1 MVPYILPKGIMITM
15 AVPPVRKLRKKG
27 LTLPRQPELNIGT
40 IGHVDHG
47 KTTLVEAITGV
58 WAAKHSEELRRG
70 ITIKLGYA
78 DAPIFK
84 CPNCEVPLAY
94 TSDPT
99 CPNCGSECEFIRAV
113 SFVDSP
119 GHEALM
125 ATMLSGATVM
135 DGALLIIAAN
145 EKCPQPQTRE
155 HLAAIELAGLKN
167 IIIVQNKID
176 IVNEKRALESYKE
189 IEAFVK
195 GTIAEGKP
203 IIPVSAQH
211 MVNVD
216 AVLQAI
222 EENIPTPERDPNKPP
237 RMFVVRSF
245 DVNKPGATIDELK
258 GGVIGGSIFQGA
270 FKVGDE
276 VEIRPGLKAEKHGRI
291 SYEPIFTEITSLSA
305 GGKNVDEAQSGG
317 LVGIGTYLDPSLT
330 KADGLTGNL
339 VGKPNLLPLTRS
351 ELVLEITLLK
361 RAIGTKELVQ
371 VDNII
376 KGERLLLDVGTT
388 ITTGKVSSTK
398 KGAVTFELARPVCA
412 EGGARTAISRKI
424 AGRWRLVGYGIIKS

>member
-1 MVPYILPKGIMITM
+1 MPRKAKKSAKLPK
-15 AVPPVRKLRKKG
+15 
-27 LTLPRQPELNIGT
+27 QPEVNIGT

-78 DAPIFK
+78 DAPIYKCPKCEEPQCYSSDPK
-84 CPNCEVPLAY
+84 CPNCGAK
-94 TSDPT
+94 
-99 CPNCGSECEFIRAV
+99 CEFVRAV

-135 DGALLIIAAN
+135 DGAMLIIAAN

-155 HLAAIELAGLKN
+155 HLAAIELAGITN

-176 IVNEKRALESYKE
+176 IVDEKRAMESYKE
-189 IEAFVK
+189 IESFVK
-195 GTIAEGKP
+195 GTVAEGKP

-211 MVNVD
+211 TVNVD
-216 AVLQAI
+216 VVLQAL
-222 EENIPTPERDPNKPP
+222 EQNIPTPVRNPSKPP

-245 DVNKPGATIDELK
+245 DVNKPGTSIDELR
-258 GGVIGGSIFQGA
+258 GGVIGGSISQGTL
-270 FKVGDE
+270 KVGDE
-276 VEIRPGLKAEKHGRI
+276 VEIRPGIKVDKQGKTF
-291 SYEPIFTEITSLSA
+291 YEPIFTEIVSLSA
-305 GGKNVDEAQSGG
+305 GGKNVKEATSGG
-317 LVGIGTYLDPSLT
+317 LVGVGTYLDPSLT

-339 VGKPNLLPLTRS
+339 VGKPDLLPLTRS
-351 ELVLEITLLK
+351 ELVLEPKLLK

-371 VDNII
+371 VDDII
-376 KGERLLLDVGTT
+376 KGERLILDVGTT
-388 ITTGKVSSTK
+388 ITVGKVVSTK
-398 KGAVTFELARPVCA
+398 KHVVTLQLARPVCA
-412 EGGARTAISRKI
+412 EDGARAAISRKI
-424 AGRWRLVGYGIIKS
+424 ANRWRLIGYGIIQS

>member
-1 MVPYILPKGIMITM
+1 MSQKPKKAAKLPK
-15 AVPPVRKLRKKG
+15 
-27 LTLPRQPELNIGT
+27 QPEVNIGT

-78 DAPIFK
+78 DAPIYK
-84 CPNCEVPLAY
+84 CPKCNDFQSY
-94 TSDPT
+94 TSDPE
-99 CPNCGSECEFIRAV
+99 CPNCGTKCEFVRAV

-135 DGALLIIAAN
+135 DGAMLIIAAN

-155 HLAAIELAGLKN
+155 HLAAIELAGITN
-167 IIIVQNKID
+167 IVIIQNKID
-176 IVNEKRALESYKE
+176 IVTEKRAIESYNE

-195 GTIAEGKP
+195 GTVAEGKP

-211 MVNVD
+211 GINIDVVIK
-216 AVLQAI
+216 AL
-222 EENIPTPERDPNKPP
+222 EENIPTPDRDPNKPP
-237 RMFVVRSF
+237 RMFVLRSF

-258 GGVIGGSIFQGA
+258 GGVIGGSISQGTL
-270 FKVGDE
+270 KVGDE
-276 VEIRPGLKAEKHGRI
+276 IEIRPGIKVDKQGRTF
-291 SYEPIFTEITSLSA
+291 YEPIFTEIVSLSA
-305 GGKNVDEAQSGG
+305 GGKKVKEATSGG
-317 LVGIGTYLDPSLT
+317 LVGIGTYLDPALT

-339 VGKPNLLPLTRS
+339 VGKPSLLPPIRS
-351 ELVLEITLLK
+351 ELVLQASLLK

-371 VDNII
+371 VDNIV
-376 KGERLLLDVGTT
+376 KGERLILDVGTT
-388 ITTGKVSSTK
+388 ITVGEVISTK
-398 KGAVTFELARPVCA
+398 QHFVTLQLARPVCA
-412 EGGARTAISRKI
+412 EDGARAAISRKI
-424 AGRWRLVGYGIIKS
+424 ANRWRLIGYGIIQS

>member
-1 MVPYILPKGIMITM
+1 M
-15 AVPPVRKLRKKG
+15 ASTPVQKRKKAV
-27 LTLPRQPELNIGT
+27 TLPQQPVVNIGT

-84 CPNCEVPLAY
+84 CPNCEEPQCY
-94 TSDPT
+94 SSDST
-99 CPNCGSECEFIRAV
+99 CPNCGSECEFVRAV

-145 EKCPQPQTRE
+145 EPCPQPQTRE

-176 IVNEKRALESYKE
+176 IVDEKRALESYRE

-195 GTIAEGKP
+195 GTVAEGKP

-245 DVNKPGATIDELK
+245 DVNKPGATIDDLM
-258 GGVIGGSIFQGA
+258 GGVIGGSIFQGT

-276 VEIRPGLKAEKHGRI
+276 VEIRPGLKADKHGKTF
-291 SYEPIFTEITSLSA
+291 YESIFTEITSLSA
-305 GGKNVDEAQSGG
+305 GGKEVDEAQSGG

-339 VGKPNLLPLTRS
+339 VGKPDLLPPTRS
-351 ELVLEITLLK
+351 ELVLETTLLK

-388 ITTGKVSSTK
+388 ITLGDVVSSK
-398 KGAVTFELARPVCA
+398 KDSATLKLVRPVCA
-412 EGGARTAISRKI
+412 ENGARAAISRKI
-424 AGRWRLVGYGIIKS
+424 AGRWRLIGYGIIQS

>member
-1 MVPYILPKGIMITM
+1 MSRKLKNPAPLPK
-15 AVPPVRKLRKKG
+15 
-27 LTLPRQPELNIGT
+27 QPEVNIGT

-84 CPNCEVPLAY
+84 CPNCDAPQCY
-94 TSDPT
+94 SSDST
-99 CPNCGSECEFIRAV
+99 CPNCGSECEFVRAV

-176 IVNEKRALESYKE
+176 IVDEKRALESYKE

-195 GTIAEGKP
+195 GTVAEGKP

-245 DVNKPGATIDELK
+245 DVNKPGATIDELL
-258 GGVIGGSIFQGA
+258 GGVIGGSIFQGK
-270 FKVGDE
+270 FKIGDE

-291 SYEPIFTEITSLSA
+291 SYESIFTEITSLSA
-305 GGKNVDEAQSGG
+305 GGREVDEAQSGG

-339 VGKPNLLPLTRS
+339 VGKPDLLPPTRS
-351 ELVLEITLLK
+351 ELVLETTLLK

-388 ITTGKVSSTK
+388 ITLGTVVSTK
-398 KGAVTFELARPVCA
+398 KDAATLKLVRPVCA
-412 EGGARTAISRKI
+412 EDGARAAISRKI
-424 AGRWRLVGYGIIKS
+424 TGRWRLIGYGIIQS